1 MSEDRQMVFLV
12 GNGMDYDDNTIWI
25 ITVPDAYADLKVEI
39 ALVLPWLV
47 SGEDPKLI
55 GVGENWN
62 PSPDYD
68 STSYGN
74 ETFEGFIKG
83 YWFSKHPLTRN
94 VWDPETQKHQEV
106 NAPQAVNDAGNKILQ
121 RIPEEWLT

>member
-1 MSEDRQMVFLV
+1 MSEGEQMVFLV
-12 GNGMDYDDNTIWI
+12 DNGMSYGDNMIWI

-47 SGEDPKLI
+47 PGEDPKLI

-74 ETFEGFIKG
+74 ETFEDFIKG
-83 YWFSKHPLTRN
+83 YWFSKHPLTRR
-94 VWDPETQKHQEV
+94 VWDQQEQKLQEV
-106 NAPQAVNDAGNKILQ
+106 DATKDVNDAGDKILQ